1 VLCSLRWD
9 LMESLRCSPR
19 EMDSSRNDDLAGF
32 VDLTVP
38 YRVEKLLE
46 GCCRLLLLNI
56 VQMASA

>member
-1 VLCSLRWD
+1 
-9 LMESLRCSPR
+9 MESLRCSPR